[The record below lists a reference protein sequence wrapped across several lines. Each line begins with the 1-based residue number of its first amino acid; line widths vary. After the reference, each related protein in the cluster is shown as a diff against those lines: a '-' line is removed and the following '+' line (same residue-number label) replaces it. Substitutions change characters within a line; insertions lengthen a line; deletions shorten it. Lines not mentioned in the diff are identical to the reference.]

1 MNLEVEVGFDPTSEQ
16 MRAIEAPLGPVL
28 VVAGPGAGKTYCLI
42 ARIHRLI
49 TEHGV
54 PPSRICAVTF
64 TNKAAEEIAAR
75 LHRTLGGDGEEV
87 VRGTLHSLCLGIL
100 RDHAEAAGLR
110 RGFGVA
116 DEDYQRTVLR
126 RLRVREERQGQL
138 LVLFGRYRL
147 EQRPITAGDR
157 ELFDVY
163 CSTLRARNLV
173 DFDDLIALTEQLLR
187 THPEIAARQQA
198 RFDYLLVDEFQDLN
212 LAQYAVV
219 KLLAGAHGNLFVV
232 GDDEQSIFS
241 WTGADRQIFVRFQE
255 DFTGSRPIVLDRNRR
270 CSVQIFE
277 AARRLVNWNPRLF
290 EKQIAADRDSEYDVD
305 AYLFEDEAPE
315 AEWLVADL
323 LEDHARTATPW
334 GEYAVLY
341 RRHSVGRFLEVRL
354 LEAGVPCRLARG
366 QALLDDK
373 VIAHVVASLRVVRS
387 PDDPVA
393 VEALAAR
400 VLPRPFLER
409 LQISEPPGEL
419 LVMLRR
425 FARRQ
430 PRGDA
435 EARKAWQFVYTVENL
450 RALHRAHE
458 SLETLV
464 DELLAQRVGP
474 LRNPLEE
481 RHQELSDPAGYPG
494 AETLAERL
502 GAAVHSGARVWLE
515 SDRGVEVALQAML
528 RKAGVPNAARLLP
541 GDRVAPGEP
550 VLRASDAGGGR
561 WPLLVFKALQLLHV
575 RSVGSQLVDYVAFDL
590 ETTDLDVS
598 ACEIVELAGVRVRNG
613 AIVAQ
618 FRELVRCARPVSAK
632 ARAIHGYG
640 DDDLCAA
647 APFVEVW
654 PRFRAFV
661 GADLLVAHNG
671 QRFDV
676 PVLRRLAAECGGADD
691 LVFFDTL
698 PLARSLLDESARLED
713 LAERFSVPLGRAHH
727 ALDDAKALA
736 GVLSRLEELKLV
748 RARKA
753 ALAQVLGFV
762 GLALALDQAP
772 EPTAEERLLR
782 ELALPHALGRY
793 SDCLEL
799 YAAELE
805 TGAPGAPPVEELI
818 ERLGGRRLME
828 RLRAERTAAERY
840 PDAVARLAALVERSQ
855 GATLDERIDRLLD
868 RVALSSSE
876 GVEADPA
883 RVSLLTLHSTKGLEF
898 SRVYIVGVE
907 DNQLPGWH
915 ALEEERD
922 LEIQEARRLLYV
934 GMTRAK
940 DRLVLTRAERRG
952 GRLSGGDLLLRDAG
966 LVALAPRVPR

>member
-1 MNLEVEVGFDPTSEQ
+1 MTAGIELGFDPTPEQ
-16 MRAIEAPLGPVL
+16 RRAIDSPLGPVL

-54 PPSRICAVTF
+54 APARICAVTF
-64 TNKAAEEIAAR
+64 TNKAAEEIATR
-75 LHRTLGGDGEEV
+75 LHRTLPGDGEEV

-100 RDHAEAAGLR
+100 REHTEAAGLR

-138 LVLFGRYRL
+138 LVLFGRHRL
-147 EQRPITAGDR
+147 EQRTLTAGDR
-157 ELFDVY
+157 ELFDAY
-163 CSTLRARNLV
+163 QATLRARNLV
-173 DFDDLIALTEQLLR
+173 DFDDLVALTQRVLR
-187 THPEIAARQQA
+187 ENAAIGTAQQA

-212 LAQYAVV
+212 LAQYGVV
-219 KLLAGAHGNLFVV
+219 KLLSAGHGNLFVV

-241 WTGADRQIFVRFQE
+241 WTGADPAILRRFIE
-255 DFTGSRPIVLDRNRR
+255 DFEGIRPIVLDRNRR
-270 CSVQIFE
+270 CSIQIFE
-277 AARRLVNWNPRLF
+277 VARRLVAWNPRLF
-290 EKQIAADRDSEYDVD
+290 EKEIAADRESSYEVAAHVFD
-305 AYLFEDEAPE
+305 DEAAE

-323 LEDHARTATPW
+323 LEDQALTALPW

-341 RRHSVGRFLEVRL
+341 RKHSVGRFLEVRL

-393 VEALAAR
+393 IEALAGR
-400 VLPRPFLER
+400 VLPGPFLER
-409 LQISEPPGEL
+409 LRLSEPDGDL
-419 LVMLRR
+419 IASLRT

-430 PRGDA
+430 PRGEPDA
-435 EARKAWQFVYTVENL
+435 RRAWQFVYSVENL
-450 RALHRAHE
+450 RALGRAHD

-464 DELLAQRVGP
+464 AELLTLRVGP
-474 LRNPLEE
+474 YRNPLEE
-481 RHQELSDPAGYPG
+481 RHQELTDPATYPG
-494 AETLAERL
+494 AEALAERL
-502 GAAVHSGARVWLE
+502 GTAAHSGARVWLE
-515 SDRGVEVALQAML
+515 PDRGVEIALQAML
-528 RKAGVPNAARLLP
+528 RKAGVPNSARLLP
-541 GDRVAPGEP
+541 GEVAPPGDL
-550 VLRASDAGGGR
+550 VLRASDAARRR
-561 WPLLVFKALQLLHV
+561 WPMLLFKALQLMHA
-575 RSVGSQLVDYVAFDL
+575 RSVGSQLHDYVAFDL

-598 ACEIVELAGVRVRNG
+598 ACEIVELAAVRVRG
-613 AIVAQ
+613 GQVVAQ
-618 FRELVRCARPVSAK
+618 FRELVHGTRPVSAK

-640 DDDLCAA
+640 DDDLRH
-647 APFVEVW
+647 APSFAEVW
-654 PRFRAFV
+654 PRFRDFV
-661 GADLLVAHNG
+661 GRDLLVAHNG

-676 PVLRRLAAECGGADD
+676 PVLRRLAAQFGGADD
-691 LVFFDTL
+691 LGFFDTL

-713 LAERFSVPLGRAHH
+713 LAARFDVPLGRAHH
-727 ALDDAKALA
+727 ALDDARALA
-736 GVLSRLEELKLV
+736 SVLARLEELKLL
-748 RARKA
+748 RGRKA
-753 ALAQVLGFV
+753 GLVQVLGFL

-793 SDCLEL
+793 GDCLEL

-805 TGAPGAPPVEELI
+805 TGAPGAPPTEELI
-818 ERLGGRRLME
+818 ERLGGRRMMD

-840 PDAVARLAALVERSQ
+840 PEAVARLTALVQASQ
-855 GATLDERIDRLLD
+855 GATLHERIDRLLD

-876 GVEADPA
+876 GVETDPA
-883 RVSLLTLHSTKGLEF
+883 RLSLLTLHSTKGLEF
-898 SRVYIVGVE
+898 SRVYVVGVE

-915 ALEEERD
+915 ALEEDREQ
-922 LEIQEARRLLYV
+922 EIQEARRLLYV

-940 DRLVLTRAERRG
+940 DRLVLTRTERRG
-952 GRLSGGDLLLRDAG
+952 GRSTGGDLFLRDAG
-966 LVALAPRVPR
+966 LVAVAPRVSR